1 MDKSALGQAEAGF
14 LGYLNAYPQG
24 VYATSAHGLLRRVH
38 WLADDNDK
46 LAEDFAWQL
55 TQATDAQRNVSVDE
69 LVEEADLKLLMVNSA
84 NLKEPLLQTV
94 TDLMLMRANTPPRL
108 TREALAQQKATF
120 ANTPALYDYLQ
131 AAFALYVEHQP
142 TPPLKHLPQDM
153 PSNLDYFAFSQQT
166 LRALALEEK
175 GLEKRRS
182 TVAETARLRP
192 SCHCNVTNWKLA
204 LAMNYERSGQLA
216 KVFAS
221 DSPITAKQVRY
232 ILLRNVAGPEV
243 TAPADRP
250 GQRSAGAPDRAIRP
264 AL

>member
-1 MDKSALGQAEAGF
+1 MCRWTK
-14 LGYLNAYPQG
+14 
-24 VYATSAHGLLRRVH
+24 
-38 WLADDNDK
+38 
-46 LAEDFAWQL
+46 
-55 TQATDAQRNVSVDE
+55 

-142 TPPLKHLPQDM
+142 DTALKHLPQDM

-175 GLEKRRS
+175 KDWKSAEALWLKLLAQAKLPLQRDQLE
-182 TVAETARLRP
+182 
-192 SCHCNVTNWKLA
+192 LA
-204 LAMNYERSGQLA
+204 LAMNYERSGRISQGVCQRLA
-216 KVFAS
+216 HHC
-221 DSPITAKQVRY
+221 Q
-232 ILLRNVAGPEV
+232 
-243 TAPADRP
+243 
-250 GQRSAGAPDRAIRP
+250 AGALHSAAQRRRA
-264 AL
+264 